1 MKHNIDRE
9 KAVVAPDR
17 GSEHQHERHL
27 ALADEI
33 HALAIALRTIPR
45 QDGVSIRTERN
56 LLERA
61 SNLYSARRK
70 VDEIFGVS
78 GFSASPAWDMML
90 DLYRARL
97 EGKQVSVTS
106 ACIGAACPATTG
118 LRWLQLLE
126 KRALI
131 ERTADHI
138 DRRRI
143 VVELTEQA
151 RLKVEA
157 ALSEYA

>member
-1 MKHNIDRE
+1 MKHSIVCD
-9 KAVVAPDR
+9 KAVVAADR
-17 GSEHQHERHL
+17 GPEHQHERHL

-33 HALAIALRTIPR
+33 QALAIALRTITR
-45 QDGVSIRTERN
+45 QDRVSILAGMN
-56 LLERA
+56 LLEKA

-70 VDEIFGVS
+70 VDQIFGVS
-78 GFSASPAWDMML
+78 GFSASPAWDIML

-97 EGKQVSVTS
+97 GGKQVSVTS

-143 VVELTEQA
+143 VVELTEQGK
-151 RLKVEA
+151 LKVEA
-157 ALSEYA
+157 AMVEYA

>member
-1 MKHNIDRE
+1 MKHNIDRD
-9 KAVVAPDR
+9 KAVVAPDS
-17 GSEHQHERHL
+17 GSENQHERHL

-33 HALAIALRTIPR
+33 QALAIALRTFPR
-45 QDGVSIRTERN
+45 QDGVSIRTEKS

-78 GFSASPAWDMML
+78 GFSASPGWDMML

-126 KRALI
+126 NPALI

-143 VVELTEQA
+143 LVELTEQA
-151 RLKVEA
+151 KLKVEA